1 VANTNRREFQEA
13 PEFVEKVVHV
23 NRVAKV
29 VKGGRRFSFTAV
41 VVVGDGKGRVGL
53 GKGKANEVPDAIRKG
68 IEAAKKAIFRVPLT
82 EHFSIPHEIEG
93 RMGRF
98 GAAKVKLIPASPGTG
113 VIAGS
118 AVRAI
123 LESAGVR
130 NILTKCYGS
139 RNPHNLVRATAKGLK
154 NLNDPE
160 KYRKR
165 LMRKSGSSG
174 GKSAAEEE

>member
-1 VANTNRREFQEA
+1 MANIDRNEFQEA

-41 VVVGDGKGRVGL
+41 VVVGDGKGRVGV
-53 GKGKANEVPDAIRKG
+53 GKGKANEVPDAIRKAIDG
-68 IEAAKKAIFRVPLT
+68 AKKSVFKVPLT
-82 EHFSIPHEIEG
+82 ENYTIPHEIEG
-93 RMGRF
+93 RMGRY

-123 LESAGVR
+123 LESAGIR
-130 NILTKCYGS
+130 NILTKCQGS
-139 RNPHNLVRATAKGLK
+139 RNPHNLVHATVRGLQ

-160 KYRKR
+160 KYRRRLKR
-165 LMRKSGSSG
+165 GSGG
-174 GKSAAEEE
+174 GKSADKEQ